1 MHEMDDVTSL
11 AIKKEFVAF
20 DTFVTNLQGEA
31 KKHVEALMSQ
41 LGAAEDLLEVKGK
54 IEREDS
60 LTIASLNV
68 SLEEESEYRTTL
80 EERLESLDDKNDEI
94 IAKIMWLK
102 RRKPNLWLLM
112 LDFLRIWRNLTR
124 LTRPWKVLTLF

>member
-1 MHEMDDVTSL
+1 M
-11 AIKKEFVAF
+11 A
-20 DTFVTNLQGEA
+20 NLQGEA

-60 LTIASLNV
+60 LTITSLNA

-80 EERLESLDDKNDEI
+80 
-94 IAKIMWLK
+94 
-102 RRKPNLWLLM
+102 
-112 LDFLRIWRNLTR
+112 
-124 LTRPWKVLTLF
+124 